1 MAVTGPTLGV
11 VIHPTRDLSQP
22 AALLTSWARAH
33 GVDLLASPEA
43 AARLGREFSP
53 VGPSALAGRAD
64 ALISLGGDGTTLGAL
79 RLAAERPVPVLGVN
93 FGGVGFLN
101 EVEPDELPAALDR
114 VITQQFSIEH
124 HAALEIGVGED
135 RWLAFNDAAMVR
147 VPGRSV
153 VSASLAVDGAR
164 YGRYLCDAVVLAT
177 SSGSTAYSYAA
188 GGPVVSPAVAAMVI
202 TPAAPMQGIS
212 RPLVLAPSE
221 PVLFTLDAE
230 RDGPALEVDGRVMSR
245 PPPRSEV
252 RVRLRLGAGLVVR
265 LDASRHR
272 ARSQVKLS
280 LLDLPLLPHEL
291 GGLGSATA

>member
-1 MAVTGPTLGV
+1 MAATGPTLGV

-22 AALLTSWARAH
+22 ATILSRWSRAH
-33 GVDLLASPEA
+33 GVELLAAPGD
-43 AARLGREFSP
+43 AARLGPQFSP
-53 VGPSALAGRAD
+53 VETSALAGRAE

-79 RLAAERPVPVLGVN
+79 RLAADRPVPVLGVN

-114 VITQQFSIEH
+114 VITQQFSIER
-124 HAALEIGVGED
+124 HAALEIDVGD
-135 RWLAFNDAAMVR
+135 DQWLAFNDAAMVR

-164 YGRYLCDAVVLAT
+164 YGRYLGDAVVLAT

-212 RPLVLAPSE
+212 RPLVLAPTE
-221 PVLFTLDAE
+221 PVVFTLDAG
-230 RDGPALEVDGRVMSR
+230 RDGPALEVDGRVMSH
-245 PPPRSEV
+245 PVPGSEV
-252 RVRLRLGAGLVVR
+252 RVRLRLEAGLVVR

-280 LLDLPLLPHEL
+280 LLDLPLLPDEL
-291 GGLGSATA
+291 RGLRSATG